1 MVPGCYNLCCS
12 YRRGAAKKL
21 MELART
27 YPDSGDPSQSRTV
40 PMGQEEI
47 SRLVGSSRETVSRA
61 LQTYRR
67 MGLLTTSHR
76 KITITNLSG
85 LERMAE
91 T

>member
-1 MVPGCYNLCCS
+1 
-12 YRRGAAKKL
+12 
-21 MELART
+21 
-27 YPDSGDPSQSRTV
+27 
-40 PMGQEEI
+40 MGQEEI
-47 SRLVGSSRETVSRA
+47 SRLVGSSRETVSCA

-76 KITITNLSG
+76 KITVTNLSG